1 MGVKDVP
8 GTGSPE
14 RAIRDT
20 SGAHG
25 QTPRGWRVTVQSR
38 TERRFDK
45 SSPVARYWLAQCEGF
60 RVKGPLNG
68 TVEKVVGSV
77 DEQNAESLVVRTGW
91 RRCSIP
97 VDAVDVVVPA
107 ARLIVVEDESAE
119 RDPAPPHHR
128 TRAVAEASSHA
139 AGAVA
144 ATVADKAPP
153 FARFL
158 RDVLFALALQ
168 IATGLVTL
176 VRAVGVVAARA
187 AQLAAIAVAR
197 LTALQAEQPRPRR
210 PR

>member
-1 MGVKDVP
+1 M
-8 GTGSPE
+8 
-14 RAIRDT
+14 
-20 SGAHG
+20 
-25 QTPRGWRVTVQSR
+25 
-38 TERRFDK
+38 
-45 SSPVARYWLAQCEGF
+45 
-60 RVKGPLNG
+60 KGPLNG

-119 RDPAPPHHR
+119 RDPAPPYHR

-153 FARFL
+153 LARFL
-158 RDVLFALALQ
+158 RDVLFALALL